1 MLAQGKQVSGKF
13 PSCGAASQEIRYR
26 KNGNSF
32 TSYIVYDSN
41 GRAIKRVDLTGRPH
55 AGINPPHVIE
65 YIHNPCP
72 DGTVGVGE
80 ERRSTRDARLRKY
93 PKGVLMKK
101 VSLQTNNLADFQQ
114 WKVINDEDFS
124 LIDYLYFNTSFD
136 LAIAFTKLF
145 WPDFIEHQTR
155 FF

>member
-55 AGINPPHVIE
+55 AGKKPPHVIE

-72 DGTVGVGE
+72 DGTVGVGP
-80 ERRSTRDARLRKY
+80 ERGRPRDAR
-93 PKGVLMKK
+93 PEE
-101 VSLQTNNLADFQQ
+101 
-114 WKVINDEDFS
+114 I
-124 LIDYLYFNTSFD
+124 
-136 LAIAFTKLF
+136 
-145 WPDFIEHQTR
+145 P
-155 FF
+155 